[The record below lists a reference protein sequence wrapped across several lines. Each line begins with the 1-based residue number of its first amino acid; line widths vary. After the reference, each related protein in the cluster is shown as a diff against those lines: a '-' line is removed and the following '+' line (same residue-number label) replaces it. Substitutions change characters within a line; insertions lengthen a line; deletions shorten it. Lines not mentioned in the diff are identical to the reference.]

1 MNIYILL
8 SAPVL
13 GEVSATTEKERIIL
27 CENCNI
33 KELTFKNAS
42 LLLDKWNGEDLISA
56 LGQFFI
62 SERLKA
68 KFDSLEIA
76 YQATSFDVILKKP
89 SEKYKNQSLKFYRII
104 FKNVCKGFLNPWFE
118 LISKCE
124 VCEREKWM
132 MDTDGY
138 ASSANPNL
146 VGEDIK
152 NPAPRNVYKNSWKG
166 ENAFLLQDEYNFPI
180 VTQSFVDILVEL
192 GVKINKKGGVWLRPT
207 NWIDEN
213 KNIIE

>member
-1 MNIYILL
+1 M
-8 SAPVL
+8 
-13 GEVSATTEKERIIL
+13 
-27 CENCNI
+27 
-33 KELTFKNAS
+33 
-42 LLLDKWNGEDLISA
+42 ISA

-68 KFDSLEIA
+68 KFDSLEID
-76 YQATSFDVILKKP
+76 YHATSFDVILKKP

-104 FKNVCKGFLNPWFE
+104 FKNVCRGFLDPWFE
-118 LISKCE
+118 FISKCE
-124 VCEREKWM
+124 VCEREKWI

-138 ASSANPNL
+138 TSSANPNL

-192 GVKINKKGGVWLRPT
+192 GVKINKKGGVWFRSV
-207 NWIDEN
+207 N
-213 KNIIE
+213 